1 MNILN
6 KLGFYKNA
14 DEILKTDPTKAI
26 PISEQNRLKKAGY
39 DLDWISNI
47 QTEGGLVPDDD
58 RILTGSGPFS
68 ILTITK
74 YQSHPKLMWLME
86 FSHQNNCIMLMDVGT
101 NEPDKVISRINRSIN
116 ELQDQTR
123 NGRFVTDQDRAATE
137 ERELREYAASL
148 SGEGEISKSILTRL
162 IVFEPTQ
169 EELERHVSEI
179 KRDLRSNGYHAI
191 VRFFV
196 QNDQFKTLNEPLT
209 EQLNTFNNRGIDTMH
224 DIQDIRSRV
233 LGGGANMSA
242 QQLVDPHGIMLGSTS
257 TGGAFIFDQ
266 FKSTAQRTHFNYMV
280 LGSMGAGK
288 STLLKMIEEGSF
300 ARNMYIRAI
309 DKTGEYN
316 DLFRA
321 QGGTIISL
329 DGKKGHMLNPLQVL
343 PTVVIDD
350 EHKDRV
356 DEAQSF
362 HQHLTKVR
370 ILVKMISNDTLNEY
384 ELNEF
389 TNLLRV
395 FYIKLGLLPPDW
407 SKHPQKIKITTF
419 PASAYP
425 TFSEFDAFIKQLITP
440 DFLERNNISADKQ
453 IQYEH
458 ILNIVDNIVSE
469 NGDIFDGHTDIGN
482 LSDEKILLFDMKNL
496 SGSSESVQKAQIYM
510 ALSMIWS
517 QALIV
522 GRHENHLIDQGKLD
536 PENRHFFNVF
546 VDECHNI
553 INPNNLEGA
562 RYVTNFQ
569 RETRKFG
576 AGIGFATQS
585 PEEMAPDS
593 AEKAAISILKE
604 VFEFT
609 EYKFLMKMDPS
620 QIKKIRNL
628 MGETLTSTDYDKLPQ
643 LERGE
648 TIVTISGSKERY
660 NVTLE
665 PTERQLKLFKG
676 GQ

>member
-1 MNILN
+1 MNLLT
-6 KLGFYKNA
+6 KLGFKIRQ
-14 DEILKTDPTKAI
+14 DDVLLTDPTRAI
-26 PISEQNRLKKAGY
+26 PIAEQNRLKKAGY
-39 DLDWISNI
+39 DLNWISNI

-86 FSHQNNCIMLMDVGT
+86 FSHQNNAIMLMDVGT
-101 NEPDKVISRINRSIN
+101 NEPEKVISRINRSIN

-148 SGEGEISKSILTRL
+148 SGEGEISKSILIRL
-162 IVFEPTQ
+162 LVFEPTQ

-196 QNDQFKTLNEPLT
+196 QNDQFKTINEPLT
-209 EQLNTFNNRGIDTMH
+209 EQLKTFNNRGIDTMH

-233 LGGGANMSA
+233 LGGGANMNA
-242 QQLVDPHGIMLGSTS
+242 QQLIDPHGIMLGSTS

-266 FKSTAQRTHFNYMV
+266 FRSTAQRTHFNYMV

-300 ARNMYIRAI
+300 ARDMYIRAI

-321 QGGTIISL
+321 QGGKIISL
-329 DGKKGHMLNPLQVL
+329 DGKKGHKLNPLQVL
-343 PTVVIDD
+343 PTVVVDQ
-350 EHKDRV
+350 HNDRV

-362 HQHLTKVR
+362 HHHLTKVR

-389 TNLLRV
+389 SSLLRI
-395 FYIKLGLLPPDW
+395 FYIKRGLLPPDW
-407 SKHPQKIKITTF
+407 SKHPEKIKITTF
-419 PASAYP
+419 KAKDYP
-425 TFSEFDAFIKQLITP
+425 TFSEFDAFIKKLITP
-440 DFLERNNISADKQ
+440 EFLEQNNISADKQ
-453 IQYEH
+453 TQYEH
-458 ILNIVDNIVSE
+458 IISIVDNIVNE
-469 NGDIFDGHTDIGN
+469 NGDIFDGHTDIGD
-482 LSDEKILLFDMKNL
+482 LSNEKILLFDMQHL
-496 SGSSESVQKAQIYM
+496 SNSSEAVQRAQIYM

-517 QALIV
+517 QALTV
-522 GRHENHLIDQGKLD
+522 GRRENYLIEQGKLD

-546 VDECHNI
+546 IDECHNI
-553 INPNNLEGA
+553 INPDNLEGA

-593 AEKAAISILKE
+593 SEKAAISILKE

-609 EYKFLMKMDPS
+609 EYKFMMKMDPS
-620 QIKKIRNL
+620 QIRKIKTL
-628 MGETLTSTDYDKLPQ
+628 MGDTLTTTDYKKLPE

-648 TIVTISGSKERY
+648 AIVTMSGSKERY
-660 NVTLE
+660 NVTME